1 MLWQSCVLFDLVSEK
16 FKKQLITLNSD
27 IDGNDQPQAINH
39 DSEQAG
45 DTSGHFLYFDHSEE
59 HITQRDLNT
68 INHTRTGENR

>member
-1 MLWQSCVLFDLVSEK
+1 M
-16 FKKQLITLNSD
+16 NSD